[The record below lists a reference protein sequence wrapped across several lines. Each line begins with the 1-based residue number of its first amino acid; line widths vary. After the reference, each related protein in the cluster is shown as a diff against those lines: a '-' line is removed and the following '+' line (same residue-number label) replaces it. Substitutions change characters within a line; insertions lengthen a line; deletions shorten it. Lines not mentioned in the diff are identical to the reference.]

1 MARKSKKSSQNKRGG
16 GGGKRCIP
24 RGPCSIQQRSCS
36 KDLDLDNSG
45 VYRSI
50 VSFLIDTLCLCLAIV
65 LALVIVPVVGLW
77 RLARGIISRLFYLL
91 GYLIC
96 LFGIFVC
103 TVIVRAKD
111 SFSNRTDERLPLD
124 DAMNI
129 FEEGMEL
136 LRGGNKLEQALEIKA
151 RRDKSV
157 EKMKML
163 TAKDLHEAHL
173 MTAKL
178 TLQMAQCGLVEDE
191 THSSITY
198 AEDHAVMLFPDG
210 GEHFFKMWKEAVDRA
225 AWDKTKRK
233 EMKRMISDG
242 NVDGQMLIFKELLN
256 AMDKDKVLNA
266 QYESHFHNTE
276 FDDEL
281 FQPCPPK
288 PDCPICFLPMP
299 RMNEC
304 CYQPCC
310 GKVRDWNDHMTFIV

>member
-1 MARKSKKSSQNKRGG
+1 MARKSKKSSQNKRGGG

-36 KDLDLDNSG
+36 KDLGLDYSG
-45 VYRSI
+45 ACRSV
-50 VSFLIDTLCLCLAIV
+50 VSFLNDTLSLAIDVV
-65 LALVIVPVVGLW
+65 LPIVLVVGLW
-77 RLARGIISRLFYLL
+77 RLARGIILRLFYLFGCL
-91 GYLIC
+91 VC

-103 TVIVRAKD
+103 TVIVRTKA
-111 SFSNRTDERLPLD
+111 SFSNRTERLPLD
-124 DAMNI
+124 DAMKI

-151 RRDKSV
+151 RRDESV
-157 EKMKML
+157 EKMKLL

-173 MTAKL
+173 KTAEM
-178 TLQMAQCGLVEDE
+178 TLQMAQCGLVEEE

-198 AEDHAVMLFPDG
+198 AEDHADMLFSDG
-210 GEHFFKMWKEAVDRA
+210 GEQFFKMWKEAVDRA
-225 AWDKTKRK
+225 AWDQTKRK
-233 EMKRMISDG
+233 EMKRMINDG
-242 NVDGQMLIFKELLN
+242 DVDGQMLIFKELLN

-266 QYESHFHNTE
+266 QFESHFHNTE

-281 FQPCPPK
+281 FQPCPQK

-304 CYQPCC
+304 CFSH
-310 GKVRDWNDHMTFIV
+310 VVER